1 MATEQ
6 KILNESYVAA
16 EDLSNDQYRWAVLTA
31 SGVRRPDA
39 ETDVLMGILQ
49 NAPAAGEAAVVMEIG
64 RSKLQMNAALAIG
77 SFVKAEYVSATD
89 AGKGK
94 DAAADLS
101 HARAIVIEA
110 SEAEDDLASVLLL
123 GPLPAIT
130 ADAWQRTTV
139 TTKTTVGDVTYTA
152 AEIKGGMILRDPAGG
167 ARADLF
173 PAAADIV
180 AAITGAVV
188 GSSLEVKIRNT
199 ADAAETITMTT
210 NTGLTL
216 SGTMTIAQ
224 NNSKLFLVVCTN
236 VGSGTEAVS
245 VYSLGTVVH

>member
-1 MATEQ
+1 MTTEQ
-6 KILNESYVAA
+6 KILDESYVAA
-16 EDLSNDQYRWAVLTA
+16 EDLSNDQFRWMVLTA

-39 ETDVLMGILQ
+39 ETDVLLGILQ
-49 NAPAAGEAAVVMEIG
+49 NAPAAGEAAVVREIG

-77 SFVKAEYVSATD
+77 TFIKAEYVSATD

-94 DAAADLS
+94 DASGDLS
-101 HARAIVIEA
+101 HARAIVIEP
-110 SEAEDDLASVLLL
+110 SDAEDDLASVLLI

-139 TTKTTVGDVTYTA
+139 TTKNTAGDVTYTA
-152 AEIKGGMILRDPAGG
+152 TEIKGGMILRDPNGG

-173 PAAADIV
+173 PTAAAIV
-180 AAITGAVV
+180 AAITGAVI
-188 GSSLEVKIRNT
+188 GSSLEVTIRNT

-224 NNSKLFLVVCTN
+224 NNSKRFLLVCTN
-236 VGSGTEAVS
+236 VTPASEAVT